1 MPNVIFWYRIARW
14 LYLHKIPV
22 LPKFFQGFIFL
33 MYNCHISFLSDFG
46 KGTTF
51 LHKGM
56 ATLILERVKIGKNV
70 KIGMNVNI
78 IGKVPYV
85 NVPQIGNNVWIS
97 PGAIISGPVI
107 IGNDVVI
114 APGAVVTKSVPDG
127 AVVAGVPAKII
138 GWAKDL
144 DFDFM
149 SNNSWKKGYMDYLK
163 SEK

>member
-14 LYLHKIPV
+14 LYLHKIPL
-22 LPKFFQGFIFL
+22 LPKFFQGLIFL
-33 MYNCHISFLSDFG
+33 MYNCHISYLSDFG

-56 ATLILERVKIGKNV
+56 ATLILERVKIGENV
-70 KIGMNVNI
+70 RIGMNVNI

-97 PGAIISGPVI
+97 PGTIISGPVI

-138 GWAKDL
+138 GWTKDL
-144 DFDFM
+144 DFM
-149 SNNSWKKGYMDYLK
+149 STISWKKGYMDYLK
-163 SEK
+163 AEK